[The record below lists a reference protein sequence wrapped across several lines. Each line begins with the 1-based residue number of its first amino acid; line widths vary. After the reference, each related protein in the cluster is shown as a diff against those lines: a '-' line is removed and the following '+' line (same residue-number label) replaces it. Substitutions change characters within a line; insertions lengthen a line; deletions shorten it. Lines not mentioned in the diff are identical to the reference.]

1 MQKIERKRANWQ
13 PKLEEPKLANK
24 KVFTIKKGKIE
35 PIDLSSIAEFKNA
48 EYKKHQPQ
56 GIYAI
61 DRSEAIIKKLA
72 EPQTKLWFY
81 DKRNYVKEEIKDEE
95 NLIVDEAAVK
105 EEIINEEAV
114 KEDLVKEERVDEQT
128 NKAEASS
135 SENIVEPDSE
145 KQMGE
150 GRLPSIVREKK
161 VLLSSGLTLT
171 LRF

>member
-13 PKLEEPKLANK
+13 PKLEEPKQANK

-35 PIDLSSIAEFKNA
+35 PIDLSSIAEFKSA
-48 EYKKHQPQ
+48 EYEKNQPQ

-95 NLIVDEAAVK
+95 NLLAKEPVK
-105 EEIINEEAV
+105 EEITKEEAI
-114 KEDLVKEERVDEQT
+114 KEDLVKVEGVEEQVD
-128 NKAEASS
+128 KVEASS
-135 SENIVEPDSE
+135 SEKTAEADIE
-145 KQMGE
+145 KKLGE

-161 VLLSSGLTLT
+161 VLLTSGLTLT